1 MKAQSL
7 GTELSK
13 NIASPDLIGKENQNF
28 NLLLKLFNKG
38 VSSVQPS
45 NILNNF
51 LVAKNKKIIIKEK
64 RKETTY
70 RNIKNL
76 YVLCIG
82 KASVDMAVSIKN
94 ILSKSS
100 LKIKKGILVVNKE
113 NFKKINGFKCFS
125 AGHPV
130 PNNNGLIA
138 ARFIKKTVKNL
149 FSNDLVI
156 VLISGGGSALLPLPV
171 SNISLKDK
179 IETNKVL
186 LESGANIK
194 EINSIRKHLSQIKG
208 GNLVKLCFPAKVH
221 GLILSDVIGDDL
233 GSIASGMTTH
243 DNSSFSDVLKILK
256 KYKIWKKIPL
266 KVQRYITIGIK
277 NSDLETPKKNNQ
289 IFKNVNNTLIGSN
302 SICLSNIQNFCKS
315 KQLNS
320 KILFKNIDMDVK
332 KYSEFFVS
340 KIKNIKTK
348 KPLLLLAGGE
358 TTVKIKGK
366 GKGGR
371 NQEFALHF
379 LREMKKTLPQINY
392 LLLSAGTDGKDGPT
406 NAAGGIVGNNSLEL
420 IKKNK
425 IDLIKE
431 LKRNNSYE
439 VLKKIDS
446 LVIIKSTNTNVADI
460 QILLL
465 K

>member
-1 MKAQSL
+1 
-7 GTELSK
+7 
-13 NIASPDLIGKENQNF
+13 
-28 NLLLKLFNKG
+28 
-38 VSSVQPS
+38 
-45 NILNNF
+45 
-51 LVAKNKKIIIKEK
+51 
-64 RKETTY
+64 
-70 RNIKNL
+70 
-76 YVLCIG
+76 
-82 KASVDMAVSIKN
+82 
-94 ILSKSS
+94 
-100 LKIKKGILVVNKE
+100 
-113 NFKKINGFKCFS
+113 
-125 AGHPV
+125 
-130 PNNNGLIA
+130 
-138 ARFIKKTVKNL
+138 
-149 FSNDLVI
+149 
-156 VLISGGGSALLPLPV
+156 
-171 SNISLKDK
+171 
-179 IETNKVL
+179 
-186 LESGANIK
+186 
-194 EINSIRKHLSQIKG
+194 
-208 GNLVKLCFPAKVH
+208 
-221 GLILSDVIGDDL
+221 
-233 GSIASGMTTH
+233 MTTH

-425 IDLIKE
+425 ID
-431 LKRNNSYE
+431 Y
-439 VLKKIDS
+439 
-446 LVIIKSTNTNVADI
+446 
-460 QILLL
+460 
-465 K
+465 